1 MKCVG
6 LIFDMKYVV
15 LFQRPNRIPNMD
27 QWFDDRKDA
36 ERRCSEL
43 IGMLDWLYER
53 NNKVE
58 GPSKVWIEEKE

>member
-1 MKCVG
+1 
-6 LIFDMKYVV
+6 MKYVV

-27 QWFDDRKDA
+27 EWFDDRNDA
-36 ERRCSEL
+36 ERRCSEF
-43 IGMLDWLYER
+43 IGMLDWLYES